1 MKYRIVHSQDVFD
14 VMRFDSGYHNAD
26 ANIYDGVIKKHSS
39 HNLSYYCSEIFTSG
53 RNKRVY
59 TQPEFGYPFLSNSDV
74 VSSNPFM
81 SCKYSSK
88 KYGYNESAVFK
99 SGMIVTG
106 RVGAIGQTAFIPSYF
121 EKAKAMGS
129 DNIIRIVVK
138 PQYKNGYIYAYLAS
152 KMGNL
157 SFWKYATG
165 GVQPFITDSMVGM
178 LPIPDLC
185 DNFQNKINDLVLESA
200 RLREEAT
207 DALNE
212 AHKIIEKT
220 FLSDE
225 KIKTFPKVKK
235 STILKSHNTRFE
247 ASYYTSRNRAIY
259 DHITSNCEFSTL
271 SELTEDIFRPGIFK
285 REYVKNGVTFLGGAD
300 ILLSIPDSEK
310 KLSFRQVDRLPELK
324 VKKGWILVT
333 CGGTIGNCVLIDEQL
348 EKCVVSQHVMRVV
361 PKESTLIGYLYAI
374 LSSKVGHELITMFT
388 AGSVIPQIESH
399 HLRLVP
405 IPILEQS
412 IMEYIDSLIET
423 YTSKNEL
430 SKKKECMAISLVE
443 QEIEKWNK

>member
-88 KYGYNESAVFK
+88 KYGYNESAVLK

-225 KIKTFPKVKK
+225 KISSPKVKK

-310 KLSFRQVDRLPELK
+310 KLSFKQVDRLPELK

-399 HLRLVP
+399 HLGLVP

>member
-1 MKYRIVHSQDVFD
+1 MKYRIVHSQDIFD

-26 ANIYDGVIKKHSS
+26 VNIYDGVIKTHSS
-39 HNLSYYCSEIFTSG
+39 HNLSYYCSDIFTSG
-53 RNKRVY
+53 RNKRIY
-59 TQPEFGYPFLSNSDV
+59 TQSEFGYPFLSNSDV

-88 KYGYNESAVFK
+88 KYGYDESAVLK

-106 RVGAIGQTAFIPSYF
+106 RVGAIGQTAFIPSYI

-138 PQYKNGYIYAYLAS
+138 PQYQNGYIYAYLAS
-152 KMGNL
+152 RMGCL
-157 SFWKYATG
+157 SFWKHATG

-185 DNFQNKINDLVLESA
+185 DELKNKINDLVLESA

-207 DALNE
+207 DALDK

-225 KIKTFPKVKK
+225 KISSPKVKI

-285 REYVKNGVTFLGGAD
+285 REYVKKGVTFLGGAD

-361 PKESTLIGYLYAI
+361 PKETTLIGYLYAM

-399 HLRLVP
+399 HLGLVP

-412 IMEYIDSLIET
+412 SMEYIDSLIET

-430 SKKKECMAISLVE
+430 SKKKECIAISLVE

>member
-26 ANIYDGVIKKHSS
+26 VNIYDGVIKKYSS
-39 HNLSYYCSEIFTSG
+39 HNLSYYCSDIFTSG

-59 TQPEFGYPFLSNSDV
+59 TQPEFGCPFLSNSDV

-88 KYGYNESAVFK
+88 KYGYDESAVLK

-152 KMGNL
+152 KMGYL

-185 DNFQNKINDLVLESA
+185 DELKNKINDLVLESA
-200 RLREEAT
+200 RLQEEAT
-207 DALNE
+207 DALDK
-212 AHKIIEKT
+212 AVSYFDTKYPISKSLTKSFTLKI
-220 FLSDE
+220 SD
-225 KIKTFPKVKK
+225 
-235 STILKSHNTRFE
+235 
-247 ASYYTSRNRAIY
+247 
-259 DHITSNCEFSTL
+259 
-271 SELTEDIFRPGIFK
+271 
-285 REYVKNGVTFLGGAD
+285 
-300 ILLSIPDSEK
+300 
-310 KLSFRQVDRLPELK
+310 
-324 VKKGWILVT
+324 
-333 CGGTIGNCVLIDEQL
+333 
-348 EKCVVSQHVMRVV
+348 
-361 PKESTLIGYLYAI
+361 
-374 LSSKVGHELITMFT
+374 
-388 AGSVIPQIESH
+388 
-399 HLRLVP
+399 
-405 IPILEQS
+405 
-412 IMEYIDSLIET
+412 
-423 YTSKNEL
+423 
-430 SKKKECMAISLVE
+430 
-443 QEIEKWNK
+443 